1 MIAQPLFAIQA
12 VIQMAVQLDP
22 HWIVFPPLP
31 GLTEQLHQH
40 AVMRCFGNSEMELH
54 VTAFAAAR
62 RTGSQ
67 FTLFQLQC
75 LTHFDD
81 IFAGSLQSGKLGDVA
96 LQ

>member
-1 MIAQPLFAIQA
+1 MSPLS
-12 VIQMAVQLDP
+12 L
-22 HWIVFPPLP
+22 LP
-31 GLTEQLHQH
+31 
-40 AVMRCFGNSEMELH
+40 
-54 VTAFAAAR
+54 R

-96 LQ
+96 SNNCRACNSSKATGIVADVGIRTVCVLAA